1 MLIGRN
7 FWLLLLLLAPLTAAK
22 ITRDGDGEVVE
33 GSGGGAPDDGDGD
46 AVVNEGGDGDM
57 DDMEMDDVIMVSPPA
72 GPIIGTVVGEMMD
85 DDDMEED
92 APPARCHTS
101 DGNSFDGYLAFR
113 GIPYA
118 KAPLSERRFRVCSNC
133 SYNTM
138 MKEIKA
144 YLCLG
149 PGTVGAMGRTHRRQG
164 LQGQVFASGPRS
176 WSHDWI

>member
-1 MLIGRN
+1 
-7 FWLLLLLLAPLTAAK
+7 
-22 ITRDGDGEVVE
+22 
-33 GSGGGAPDDGDGD
+33 
-46 AVVNEGGDGDM
+46 M

-92 APPARCHTS
+92 GPAASRCHTS

-118 KAPLSERRFRVCSNC
+118 KAPLSERRFRVCSNG
-133 SYNTM
+133 SNSSMIELTYAN
-138 MKEIKA
+138 
-144 YLCLG
+144 LSLG
-149 PGTVGAMGRTHRRQG
+149 PGTVGALGRTHRRQG

-176 WSHDWI
+176 WSYDWI